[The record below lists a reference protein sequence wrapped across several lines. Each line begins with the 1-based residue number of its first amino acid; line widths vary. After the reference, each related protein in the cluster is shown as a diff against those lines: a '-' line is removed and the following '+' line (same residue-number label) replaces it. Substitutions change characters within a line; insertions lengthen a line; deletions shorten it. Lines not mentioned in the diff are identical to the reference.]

1 MKLLA
6 NALLL
11 AAAATAA
18 AIPTPAS
25 EADIDALRAQGLSE
39 HDIAAR
45 FPHAHATATLLR
57 RTIDADEEVAPGR
70 FVVTAREIEGHAG
83 LDENSAFGEA
93 VAKHVYAVK
102 AFIDGVMRGRI
113 ATAGNGGVPMKRA
126 IEEGEMRPR
135 RWIYHW

>member
-1 MKLLA
+1 MPVEGKSSPHSSRPNPLHP
-6 NALLL
+6 
-11 AAAATAA
+11 
-18 AIPTPAS
+18 I
-25 EADIDALRAQGLSE
+25 ALRNDTHPPKQ